1 MRGRGKVWQSVFER
15 SVTKLRREVA
25 SSERQKSPQK
35 VLKRSPMGHKVN
47 PKRSQ
52 SGFQEVPKWFPR
64 GSKLVSKRLIQHS
77 GADEDRFDK
86 GCTGGW
92 PPS

>member
-1 MRGRGKVWQSVFER
+1 MKDTKKSPKGPKKVTNGPQSE
-15 SVTKLRREVA
+15 
-25 SSERQKSPQK
+25 PQK
-35 VLKRSPMGHKVN
+35 VSKWSPKGLKVVT
-47 PKRSQ
+47 KRSQ
-52 SGFQEVPKWFPR
+52 SGFQEVPKWFPK
-64 GSKLVSKRLIQHS
+64 GPKVVSKRLIQHS